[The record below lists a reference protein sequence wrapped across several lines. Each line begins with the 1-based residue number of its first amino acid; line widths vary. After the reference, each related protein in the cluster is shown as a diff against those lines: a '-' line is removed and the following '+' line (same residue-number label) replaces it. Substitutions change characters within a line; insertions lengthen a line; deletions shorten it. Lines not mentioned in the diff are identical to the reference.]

1 MRDIPQRESLTVE
14 FKSDRTNLPNADLA
28 AAIVGLANTEGGEL
42 WLGVEDNGTVTG
54 LFKPEK
60 GEEQIKGSIATNTNP
75 TLMPSVEILTI
86 RGLRVARIVVQKSR
100 TEVCT
105 QRGLYLRRRL
115 KADGTPENIP
125 MTSEDRTIRAG
136 KMGIFDLSAQPVHG
150 ATLEDFD
157 PLERIRLRQTIQVYG
172 KDKVLLELEDEE
184 LEGALGLTCEENG
197 MRVPTVT
204 GMLLIGKE
212 ISLRRFIPGHEFA
225 FQVFDGDAILFNE
238 FFRTPLL
245 KSLERLQEIFIPYN
259 PEEEIQ
265 IGLLRVAAP
274 RVDKEV
280 FRESVLNALIH
291 RDYSISNAVYIQLK
305 DDEFV
310 ISNPGGFVEGV
321 TIENILNV
329 QPHPRNRTLA
339 DAMYRIGFVDRVGRG
354 VDKIYRGV
362 LRFGRSKPDYGRTTS
377 TDVVLSISTD
387 KADLNFLKFIVSVES
402 RQSKDI
408 PVNSLLVLSAIREE
422 RRCTTSRLVD
432 VLHWEVGKVKKEL
445 EHLVEKGL
453 IEAQGKGR
461 GRSYILSAAVYE
473 ATGNT
478 LGYIRQSGFS
488 DIQHE
493 EMIKNL
499 LKKKGQIRR
508 AEVIAL
514 CQMTPSQAT
523 AILKKLRKKG
533 ILVQHGERKGA
544 FYTSP

>member
-1 MRDIPQRESLTVE
+1 M
-14 FKSDRTNLPNADLA
+14 
-28 AAIVGLANTEGGEL
+28 
-42 WLGVEDNGTVTG
+42 
-54 LFKPEK
+54 
-60 GEEQIKGSIATNTNP
+60 
-75 TLMPSVEILTI
+75 
-86 RGLRVARIVVQKSR
+86 
-100 TEVCT
+100 
-105 QRGLYLRRRL
+105 
-115 KADGTPENIP
+115 
-125 MTSEDRTIRAG
+125 
-136 KMGIFDLSAQPVHG
+136 
-150 ATLEDFD
+150 
-157 PLERIRLRQTIQVYG
+157 
-172 KDKVLLELEDEE
+172 
-184 LEGALGLTCEENG
+184 
-197 MRVPTVT
+197 
-204 GMLLIGKE
+204 
-212 ISLRRFIPGHEFA
+212 
-225 FQVFDGDAILFNE
+225 
-238 FFRTPLL
+238 
-245 KSLERLQEIFIPYN
+245 
-259 PEEEIQ
+259 
-265 IGLLRVAAP
+265 
-274 RVDKEV
+274 
-280 FRESVLNALIH
+280 
-291 RDYSISNAVYIQLK
+291 YIQLK

-422 RRCTTSRLVD
+422 RRCTTSRLVE
-432 VLHWEVGKVKKEL
+432 VLHWEVGRVKKEL